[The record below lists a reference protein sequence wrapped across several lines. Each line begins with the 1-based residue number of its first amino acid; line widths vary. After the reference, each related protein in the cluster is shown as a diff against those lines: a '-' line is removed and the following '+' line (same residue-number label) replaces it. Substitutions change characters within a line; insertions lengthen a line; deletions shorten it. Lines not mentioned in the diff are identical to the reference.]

1 MCSKIKQGVLI
12 IVLIAVSLTSCVSN
26 VAGDA
31 FAFKTIKV
39 AKDFRDNLD
48 LTREKPEYLDLDITG
63 VSNICVIDSLF
74 CVMTGNP
81 SGYMHVLNLR
91 TSSSYGAFLRQ
102 GRGPGEFLVRPSIYR
117 FSKSEDGR
125 LFVLDSKRI
134 IELDLNASLT
144 EGQTVTK
151 SYKDNLPDMLD
162 YYIVVNDSLA
172 VIKRFNPELD
182 GFTRET
188 LRCGKAKPEKNQ
200 TLLNNIV
207 LDTKGD
213 PGKFNLIGSIM
224 SYNHSR
230 DVIVEASLM
239 TNTINLYSLFSDFA
253 LSICIG
259 DKPDDIHRLE
269 RAVYGTTR
277 DSFIDL
283 KPYNDYFLVLY
294 KREIGHNLVMEFSW
308 DGTPLSRIKVPSYV
322 TKICKDP
329 VNNVLYALEENTE
342 RLLKWRL

>member
-1 MCSKIKQGVLI
+1 MRSKIQQGVLV
-12 IVLIAVSLTSCVSN
+12 IVLIAVSLTSRVSN

-39 AKDFRDNLD
+39 AKDFRENLD
-48 LTREKPEYLDLDITG
+48 LTRDKPDYLELDITG
-63 VSNICVIDSLF
+63 ASNICVIDSLF

-81 SGYMHVLNLR
+81 SGYMHVLDLR
-91 TSSSYGAFLRQ
+91 TFSSYGTFLRQ
-102 GRGPGEFLVRPSIYR
+102 GRGPGEFLGRPSFYR

-125 LFVLDSKRI
+125 WFILDGKQI
-134 IELDLNASLT
+134 VELDLIASLA
-144 EGQTVTK
+144 ERQTVTK
-151 SYKDNLPDMLD
+151 PYKGNLPDLLD
-162 YYIVVNDSLA
+162 YYIVVNDSLN

-188 LRCGKAKPEKNQ
+188 LICGKARSEKNQ
-200 TLLNNIV
+200 TLLNKIV

-224 SYNHSR
+224 SYNLSR
-230 DVIVEASLM
+230 DIVVEASLM

-269 RAVYGTTR
+269 RAVYGTTG
-277 DSFIDL
+277 DTFIDL
-283 KPYNDYFLVLY
+283 KTYDEYSIGGY
-294 KREIGHNLVMEFSW
+294 KREIGHNLVMAFRW

-329 VNNVLYALEENTE
+329 VNNILYALDENTE
-342 RLLKWRL
+342 RILKWRL